1 MADLVYMTK
10 ATWTA
15 ITDAFRNKLGSTEM
29 IKAGDIP
36 SMLNSFQKYVDW
48 ISGNVTSVS
57 DENVKSIRD
66 YCFYQFSEL
75 QEVYLPNATS
85 VGDSCFYQCLKL
97 QEVYLPNVTSVSSSC
112 FCRCPKLQ
120 EVYLPNVTFIGSTA
134 FDSCGMLSKINIQNV
149 ETLSSYALSNCHRIT
164 ELYLPKAIT
173 FSSSACEGMSGLKKV
188 TLGNVKTIGANAFNG
203 NINCEEID
211 ISLNENVDGIY
222 ANAFYRN
229 EKLSKLTI
237 RGTALIPLK
246 NSNVLTGTPIAN
258 GTGKIYVD
266 PSMVD
271 TYKTATNWSK
281 YASVIEAIS

>member
-36 SMLNSFQKYVDW
+36 SALNSFQKYVDLL
-48 ISGNVTSVS
+48 SGDVTSVS
-57 DENVKSIRD
+57 DENATSVRD
-66 YCFYQFSEL
+66 YCFY
-75 QEVYLPNATS
+75 YC
-85 VGDSCFYQCLKL
+85 GKL
-97 QEVYLPNVTSVSSSC
+97 QEVYLPNVTTIGLSAFRSC
-112 FCRCPKLQ
+112 
-120 EVYLPNVTFIGSTA
+120 E
-134 FDSCGMLSKINIQNV
+134 MLSKINIQNV
-149 ETLSSYALSNCHRIT
+149 ETLWNNALNGNYRIT

-173 FSSSACEGMSGLKKV
+173 IGSYACNNISKLKKV
-188 TLGNVKTIGANAFNG
+188 TLGNVKAIYRNAFDG

-211 ISLNENVDGIY
+211 ISLNENVGGDTSDGIY
-222 ANAFYRN
+222 NNAFYRN

-237 RGTALIPLK
+237 RGAALIELEGP
-246 NSNVLTGTPIAN
+246 SAFAGTPIAS
-258 GTGKIYVD
+258 GIGKIYVD

-281 YASVIEAIS
+281 FASVIEAIS

>member
-36 SMLNSFQKYVDW
+36 SALNSFQKYVDLL
-48 ISGNVTSVS
+48 SDNVTSVS
-57 DENVKSIRD
+57 DEN
-66 YCFYQFSEL
+66 
-75 QEVYLPNATS
+75 ATS
-85 VGDSCFYQCLKL
+85 VRGSCFNTCRKL
-97 QEVYLPNVTSVSSSC
+97 HEVYLPNVT
-112 FCRCPKLQ
+112 
-120 EVYLPNVTFIGSTA
+120 TIGYTA
-134 FDSCGMLSKINIQNV
+134 FRSCEMLSKINIQNV
-149 ETLSSYALSNCHRIT
+149 ETLGSYALSGCYRIT

-173 FSSSACEGMSGLKKV
+173 LSNNACDNMSGLKKV
-188 TLGNVKTIGANAFNG
+188 TLGNVKTIGRNAFDG

-211 ISLNENVDGIY
+211 ISLNGNVGGIGAY
-222 ANAFYRN
+222 AFYRN

-237 RGTALIPLK
+237 RGAALIPLDS
-246 NSNVLTGTPIAN
+246 SNALA
-258 GTGKIYVD
+258 GTGIDYDRGKIFVD

-281 YASVIEAIS
+281 YASAIEAIS